1 MARLS
6 AVIIKGNPK
15 YLNTALAAQYY
26 KDIETYLRQL
36 GVNEITFDSGEPK
49 TCPRPDADL
58 YIAHSRGCDRERCM
72 KDPKIPFVKL
82 GDPEGV
88 IHPADLKW
96 HKEVFKFT
104 PGGDITPVDEHF
116 LFFKEQREA
125 VRHAVE
131 AACKRN
137 PVFVSP
143 RSFSW

>member
-15 YLNTALAAQYY
+15 YLNTPLAHQYY
-26 KDIETYLRQL
+26 AEIETYLKQL
-36 GVNEITFDSGEPK
+36 GVNEITYDSGEPM
-49 TCPRPDADL
+49 TCPRLDADI
-58 YIAHSRGCDRERCM
+58 YIAHSRGVDRERCM
-72 KDPKIPFVKL
+72 KDPKKPFVKL

-88 IHPADLKW
+88 IHPTDLKW
-96 HKEVFKFT
+96 HNEVFKFT
-104 PGGDITPVDEHF
+104 PGGNITPPDEHF

-143 RSFSW
+143 KSFRW

>member
-6 AVIIKGNPK
+6 AVIIMGNPK
-15 YLNTALAAQYY
+15 YLNTPIAKKYY
-26 KDIETYLRQL
+26 ADIETYLKQL
-36 GVNEITFDSGEPK
+36 GVNEIVYDAGEPM
-49 TCPRPDADL
+49 TCPPKGADL

-72 KDPKIPFVKL
+72 SDPKIPFVKL
-82 GDPEGV
+82 GDPDGV

-96 HKEVFKFT
+96 HKEVIKFM
-104 PGGDITPVDEHF
+104 PGGNHTPPEEHF
-116 LFFKEQREA
+116 LFYKEQREA

-143 RSFSW
+143 KSFSW